1 MSYSTK
7 TEIQRMVKAV
17 LGPRYRNDEVTKD
30 QYTDINRDVSR
41 LMYDKVG
48 DAEGLADQDGR
59 DKWQKFATDEV
70 ERLVEAI
77 RAEEQH
83 GIKIEIKEEPS

>member
-1 MSYSTK
+1 
-7 TEIQRMVKAV
+7 MVKAT
-17 LGPRYRNDEVTKD
+17 LGPRYREKQITKD

-48 DAEGLADQDGR
+48 DAEGLADQDER
-59 DKWQKFATDEV
+59 DKWQQFANDEV
-70 ERLVEAI
+70 EKAIDAI

-83 GIKIEIKEEPS
+83 GQVAHVSAPA